1 MVSDAVSG
9 FVLAGGK
16 SSRMGRNKAML
27 PWPGAEAGG
36 GTLLSHAVDRVGKVC
51 ASVQIC
57 GQVRDLEG
65 FSAGP
70 GLACLPDSLPDAGPL
85 GGIVSALEQST
96 TDWNLFLAVDLPL
109 VPAAF
114 LQSLL
119 TRVRTD
125 GEAPCCVIPTL
136 DGQPQPLC
144 SLLHRSLAV
153 ALRCALEAGKYK
165 VMLAIQTA
173 GRRMDLWEVQELTAM
188 DNLPPR
194 EWFLN
199 VNTPTEWN
207 DAQWLAGEARQ
218 SRL

>member
-1 MVSDAVSG
+1 MIVSDAVSG

-27 PWPGAEAGG
+27 PWPGPDG
-36 GTLLSHAVDRVGKVC
+36 GTLLSHAVDRVRKVC

-57 GQVRDLEG
+57 GLVSDLEG
-65 FSAGP
+65 CSAGP
-70 GLACLPDSLPDAGPL
+70 ALAVLPDSIPDAGPL
-85 GGIVSALEQST
+85 GGIVSALEQSR

-109 VPAAF
+109 VPTVF
-114 LQSLL
+114 LHSLL
-119 TRVRTD
+119 TRVPTD
-125 GEAPCCVIPTL
+125 GGAPCCVIPTL

-144 SLLHRSLAV
+144 SLLHRSLTV
-153 ALRCALEAGKYK
+153 AMRCALEAGNYK

-173 GRRMDLWEVQELTAM
+173 GRRMDLWEIQELAAV
-188 DNLPPR
+188 DNLLPR

-207 DAQWLAGEARQ
+207 HAQWLAGYGRQ

>member
-1 MVSDAVSG
+1 MVSDAISG

-27 PWPGAEAGG
+27 PWPGADADG
-36 GTLLSHAVDRVGKVC
+36 GTLLSHAVDRVRQVC

-57 GQVRDLEG
+57 G
-65 FSAGP
+65 
-70 GLACLPDSLPDAGPL
+70 LASDFEESSSGTALAFLPDSLPDTGPL
-85 GGIVSALEQST
+85 GGIVSALEQSR

-109 VPAAF
+109 VPAVF

-119 TRVRTD
+119 TRVPTD
-125 GEAPCCVIPTL
+125 GDAPCCVIPTL

-144 SLLHRSLAV
+144 SLLHRSLAA
-153 ALRCALEAGKYK
+153 ALRGSLESGKYK
-165 VMLAIQTA
+165 VMLAIQGT
-173 GRRMDLWEVQELTAM
+173 GLRLDLWQIQELTAV
-188 DNLPPR
+188 DNLAPR

-207 DAQWLAGEARQ
+207 LAQRLAGHGSQ

>member
-27 PWPGAEAGG
+27 PWPGTDG
-36 GTLLSHAVDRVGKVC
+36 GTLLSHAVDRVRQVC

-70 GLACLPDSLPDAGPL
+70 ALACLPDSLPDAGPL
-85 GGIVSALEQST
+85 GGIVSALEQSR

-109 VPAAF
+109 VPTVF

-119 TRVRTD
+119 TRVPTD

-136 DGQPQPLC
+136 EGQPQPLC
-144 SLLHRSLAV
+144 SLLHRLLAV
-153 ALRCALEAGKYK
+153 DLRRALEAGKYK
-165 VMLAIQTA
+165 VMLAIETA
-173 GRRMDLWEVQELTAM
+173 GRRMDLWEIQELTAV

-199 VNTPTEWN
+199 VNTPTEW
-207 DAQWLAGEARQ
+207 DHARWLAGQGRP
-218 SRL
+218 SRT